1 MPISDLFGLLQK
13 RQTTPDKYLASSVN
27 IVSGGQH
34 GAQRAPFSPYSG
46 VRAFRSWVYAAASIN
61 ANAVAA
67 LPLRLYAKKDATP
80 LPTRSIPRGR
90 KAYMM
95 GDLSGDARP
104 SASVMRKAVAYGD
117 DFEEVTGSHP
127 ITDLLCS
134 SESVPQRLRPL
145 GAADPLRRA
154 HRQRL
159 PASDHRRGVRPAGG
173 DLAAGSA
180 LRRGHPGRRR
190 VHPGL
195 LSTAWTRSTSRS
207 SSRTR

>member
-80 LPTRSIPRGR
+80 LPTRSISRGPQGVHDGRPRR
-90 KAYMM
+90 RRPAVCV
-95 GDLSGDARP
+95 GDAKVRRVRRRLRR
-104 SASVMRKAVAYGD
+104 SDRLASD
-117 DFEEVTGSHP
+117 HGSP
-127 ITDLLCS
+127 CS

-159 PASDHRRGVRPAGG
+159 PASDHRRGVWACRQRSGRW
-173 DLAAGSA
+173 
-180 LRRGHPGRRR
+180 LRTTSRSSRTRTSSSGAIA
-190 VHPGL
+190 
-195 LSTAWTRSTSRS
+195 TAWTRSTSRS